1 MKLVEQML
9 ALQKEPQSVRPEEDL
24 DRARSRDKQIAQAD
38 AEIDRRVYV
47 LSSKGDDNGGR
58 GQGSGGRINC

>member
-1 MKLVEQML
+1 MRPADKFAQHEIVKLVEQML

-38 AEIDRRVYV
+38 AEIDRIVDH
-47 LSSKGDDNGGR
+47 S
-58 GQGSGGRINC
+58 